1 MTHDAAAPRV
11 RLAVP
16 NKGRLEEPTAR
27 LLHDAGIQFESTLR
41 ALTVPAR
48 NVPIELL
55 FVRTEDVVEL
65 VDDGVADVGITGL
78 DVLAESGVDLD
89 VLVELGYGHC
99 RLAGAVP
106 NDTPYTDPSD
116 FTGLRVAT
124 SHPQITSRFFE
135 SKGIEV
141 QTIALRG
148 SVEVAPKLDV
158 ADAIVDLVSSGSTMM
173 VNGLRPVVTLLE
185 SQAVLVSGRTRADAE
200 ETVAQ
205 LTTMIRA
212 VVAGRRKRYLLLN
225 TPADRVAQIDELI
238 PGIDAPSVVPLAHA
252 GPAGEDMVAVH
263 SVVDAGDLWSLLP
276 RLSQAGASGILVLP
290 IEQLIP

>member
-1 MTHDAAAPRV
+1 MTLEPRV

-27 LLHDAGIQFESTLR
+27 LLHDAGIQFEATMR

-48 NVPIELL
+48 NVPLELL

-65 VDDGVADVGITGL
+65 VADGVADVGVTGL
-78 DVLAESGVDLD
+78 DVLAESGTDLE
-89 VLVELGYGHC
+89 VLAELGFGRC

-106 NDTPYTDPSD
+106 KDSPYDDPSD
-116 FTGLRVAT
+116 FAGLRVAT
-124 SHPQITSRFFE
+124 SHPRVTNRFFE
-135 SKGIEV
+135 AKGVDV
-141 QTIALRG
+141 QVIALRG

-185 SQAVLVSGRTRADAE
+185 SQAVLVAGSVRPDVRD
-200 ETVAQ
+200 TVAQ

-225 TPADRVAQIDELI
+225 AAADRVAEIDDLI
-238 PGIDAPSVVPLAHA
+238 PGIDAPSVVPLSHA
-252 GPAGEDMVAVH
+252 GPGGEAMVAIH
-263 SVVDAGDLWSLLP
+263 SVVDAADLWTLLP
-276 RLSQAGASGILVLP
+276 KLSQVGASGILVLP